1 MYTAEGAAGS
11 SAQDEGEEVDTEE
24 GNSLYIESALKNVK
38 HLMHVEETR
47 VTGDRRSENNTK
59 KKNSDE
65 KKEVSAAVAVAG
77 FSPPMI
83 NKELLDALLEPPSAE
98 SAHNKSPTK
107 DASQSKLPLTSL
119 SPPSSSEQPQLTSE
133 HPLLSGSA
141 IRERTDFPVS
151 PETNRSGRY

>member
-11 SAQDEGEEVDTEE
+11 SAQDEGEEVDAEE

-47 VTGDRRSENNTK
+47 VTGDRRSDNNTK

-83 NKELLDALLEPPSAE
+83 NKELLDALLEPPSAD
-98 SAHNKSPTK
+98 SAHNK
-107 DASQSKLPLTSL
+107 DASQSKSPLTSL
-119 SPPSSSEQPQLTSE
+119 SPSSSSEQPQLTSE

-141 IRERTDFPVS
+141 IRERTDSPVS